1 MLLHCNSTALPYSN
15 TAFIKPLFIC
25 NRAKIAPTW
34 HNYQRF
40 YFTIDRSSHDHLVA
54 FFLYHSRSTRTKAVF
69 LLSFSLQTAFIFAL
83 NKTKREVKEVE
94 NDLEC
99 DLTPIAIK
107 HKRS

>member
-1 MLLHCNSTALPYSN
+1 MQKSPQRGTIIN
-15 TAFIKPLFIC
+15 AFILALIVHHTITSSLFTC
-25 NRAKIAPTW
+25 
-34 HNYQRF
+34 
-40 YFTIDRSSHDHLVA
+40 
-54 FFLYHSRSTRTKAVF
+54 YHYLPTRTKAVF